1 MLTPVRRL
9 AALVPLVLGLALAG
23 CGSDDVAGGVSG
35 LRDAITDAAVS
46 ALDAI
51 DSAKGVAS
59 DTAQEALNQG
69 AQAAAVA
76 RSAIGGASGELSS
89 ESQDALE
96 QAQRQLR
103 PAIDELRQA
112 SDDASGDAREA
123 LGSAIAEL
131 EQLESQIA
139 DALGG

>member
-23 CGSDDVAGGVSG
+23 CGSDDVADGVSA
-35 LRDAITDAAVS
+35 LRYAITDAAVS

-59 DTAQEALNQG
+59 DASQEALNQS
-69 AQAAAVA
+69 ALAAEVA
-76 RSAIGGASGELSS
+76 RSAIGGATDELSA

-96 QAQRQLR
+96 QAQGQLQ

-112 SDDASGDAREA
+112 SADASGDAKDA
-123 LGSAIAEL
+123 LDSVLTEL
-131 EQLESQIA
+131 EQLESRIV
-139 DALGG
+139 DALGD